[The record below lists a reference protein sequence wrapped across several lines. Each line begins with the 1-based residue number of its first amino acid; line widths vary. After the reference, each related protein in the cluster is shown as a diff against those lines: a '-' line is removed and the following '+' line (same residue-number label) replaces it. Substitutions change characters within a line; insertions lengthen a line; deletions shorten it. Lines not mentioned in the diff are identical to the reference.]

1 MTLAET
7 INQTRKNIEKI
18 KEYINNLEY
27 NNNLNAETV
36 TQGVKRPL
44 DDLSNALLFINDYN
58 NITKEILKIL
68 KDYYGD
74 R

>member
-36 TQGVKRPL
+36 ADGVKRPL
-44 DDLSNALLFINDYN
+44 DDISNALLFINDYN
-58 NITKEILKIL
+58 NITNDILKIL
-68 KDYYGD
+68 KNYYGD

>member
-1 MTLAET
+1 MTIAET

-36 TQGVKRPL
+36 AEGVKRPL
-44 DDLSNALLFINDYN
+44 DDISNALAFINDYN
-58 NITKEILKIL
+58 NISKEVLKIL

>member
-36 TQGVKRPL
+36 AESVKRPL
-44 DDLSNALLFINDYN
+44 DDISNALAFINDYN
-58 NITKEILKIL
+58 NITNDILKTL

>member
-36 TQGVKRPL
+36 AQGVKRPL
-44 DDLSNALLFINDYN
+44 DDISNALAFINDYN
-58 NITKEILKIL
+58 NITNDILKIL
-68 KDYYGD
+68 KNYYGD

>member
-36 TQGVKRPL
+36 AEGVKRPL
-44 DDLSNALLFINDYN
+44 DDISNALAFINDYN
-58 NITKEILKIL
+58 NITNDILKIL
-68 KDYYGD
+68 KNYYGD

>member
-36 TQGVKRPL
+36 AEGVKRPL
-44 DDLSNALLFINDYN
+44 DDISNALAFINDYN
-58 NITKEILKIL
+58 NITNDILKLL